1 MKENT
6 FLIPLGFDDMFD
18 WRPSIMSAGSS
29 DPFVRMHGHM
39 SRLLAALDSEFASA
53 GQKLPTRAMRM
64 DAFVKD
70 GRFNVITDMPGLSK
84 DDIEVSVQDGLLSVK
99 GEKKAEKKEEN
110 SESNYYLNERSSMSF
125 ARTISL
131 PEGVDADKAEV
142 EFKDGVLSVSMP
154 VKALPKPEVKK
165 LAIK

>member
-18 WRPSIMSAGSS
+18 WRPSIMSAESS
-29 DPFVRMHGHM
+29 DLFMRMHGHM
-39 SRLLAALDSEFASA
+39 SRLLAALDSEFANA
-53 GQKLPTRAMRM
+53 GQKLPSRAMRM
-64 DAFVKD
+64 DAFIKD
-70 GRFNVITDMPGLSK
+70 DRFNVITDMPSLSK

-99 GEKKAEKKEEN
+99 GEKKTEKKTEDAG
-110 SESNYYLNERSSMSF
+110 SNYYLNERSGMSF

-142 EFKDGVLSVSMP
+142 EFKDGVLSISMP
-154 VKALPKPEVKK
+154 VKTLPKPKVKR
-165 LAIK
+165 LVIK